1 MGKPCLLLTQC
12 IRILEFAIE
21 KKPLASFYGINATLP
36 IGQIGR
42 EKEKTIII

>member
-1 MGKPCLLLTQC
+1 MQ
-12 IRILEFAIE
+12 
-21 KKPLASFYGINATLP
+21 KKPWICHWKETTNFYGINATLP